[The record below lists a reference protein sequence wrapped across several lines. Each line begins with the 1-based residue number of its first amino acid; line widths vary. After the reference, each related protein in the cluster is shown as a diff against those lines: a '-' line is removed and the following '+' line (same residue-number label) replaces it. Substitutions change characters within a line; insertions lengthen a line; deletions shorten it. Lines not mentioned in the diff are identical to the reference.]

1 MLTLESFEQ
10 ASEIVKQV
18 TQETISVN
26 LQEIRFI

>member
-18 TQETISVN
+18 NTGNKADQEQ
-26 LQEIRFI
+26 LFQ